1 MAQRSRKVNLLPDI
15 EPHVQPIYR
24 RMSQPAVAFGPA
36 GELQGRLDKPRG
48 VAYREDTREIYV
60 VDERNSRIQIF
71 LLEGDFV
78 YDFGEDELEMPSN
91 ILLLDGALLVTDWG
105 WSGVSLFKFELN
117 TLKLKKKTGR
127 NTFNPETGYN
137 LLRQPSLGPN
147 GHIYIPDNNNNRIC
161 VFTKNI
167 DKVKNIDCVGMTSPV
182 DIQFSQELMYVMS
195 NTDKYCIH
203 VCTLSGDKI
212 ESVITR
218 GEFRARMQVQFS
230 NYFLR
235 DQNNNFIISDY
246 NDHVIKVFNAS
257 GKNLLYKVGVDEMN
271 YPMGMALTRAGELI
285 VVSENILNGVLVF
298 SSQLI

>member
-1 MAQRSRKVNLLPDI
+1 MAQRSRKLNPPPDT
-15 EPHVQPIYR
+15 EPQVQPLYR

-36 GELQGRLDKPRG
+36 GETQGRLDRPRG
-48 VAYREDTREIYV
+48 VAYREDTREVYV

-71 LLEGDFV
+71 LLDGEFV

-91 ILLLDGALLVTDWG
+91 ILLLDGMLLVTDWG
-105 WSGVSLFKFELN
+105 WLGVSLFKYDLH
-117 TLKLKKKTGR
+117 TLRLKKKIGR
-127 NTFNPETGYN
+127 NTFNPEIGYN
-137 LLRQPSLGPN
+137 LLRQPCLGPN
-147 GHIYIPDNNNNRIC
+147 GHVYIPDNNNNRIC
-161 VFTKNI
+161 VFSKQL
-167 DKVKNIDCVGMTSPV
+167 DRVRNIDCEGMTTPV
-182 DIQFSQELMYVMS
+182 DIKFSQDLMYVMS
-195 NTDKYCIH
+195 CTDNFCIH

-235 DQNNNFIISDY
+235 DPNNNFIISDC

-257 GKNLLYKVGVDEMN
+257 GKNLLYKVGLDEMD